1 MSFSKEMGQLEGLI
15 GQAHQYISNKEHR
28 WRQGRNAR
36 GGGKCCQS
44 ADSERSE
51 KI

>member
-36 GGGKCCQS
+36 GANAAKVPTVNE
-44 ADSERSE
+44 AR
-51 KI
+51 KF